1 MQNLDQSYHTVEI
14 YSEYH
19 VYYYVILDNF
29 VFNNIEI

>member
-29 VFNNIEI
+29 IEI

>member
-29 VFNNIEI
+29 MRLII